1 MLSNFVFQE
10 IWIGLRRNLTMT
22 VALIVVVG
30 ISLSLLGTG
39 LLFYQQVQQTRTYW
53 QGRVEISVYLC
64 TANSANQSCKGAA
77 TPAQIDAVKSTLTA
91 MPQVQ
96 FANYQSQQQA
106 YTLFK
111 QYFANDSSY
120 VNTVSQNEMPSSF
133 EVKLKNPSTDEPIV
147 ASAVTGKP
155 GVDSVIDE
163 MTILNKF
170 YKLLGGLQNAVLIV
184 AGILLV
190 AAIMLVANTIRLS
203 AFNRRRETGI
213 MRLVGASNLYIQT
226 PFLLEGVIAGL
237 IGWAIA
243 SGLLI
248 GVKSLL
254 LDNMQQYF
262 SYNVGLPSS
271 SLIQVILLIMLAAV
285 VLCGVTS
292 FVTLRRFLQT

>member
-1 MLSNFVFQE
+1 
-10 IWIGLRRNLTMT
+10 
-22 VALIVVVG
+22 
-30 ISLSLLGTG
+30 
-39 LLFYQQVQQTRTYW
+39 
-53 QGRVEISVYLC
+53 
-64 TANSANQSCKGAA
+64 
-77 TPAQIDAVKSTLTA
+77 
-91 MPQVQ
+91 
-96 FANYQSQQQA
+96 
-106 YTLFK
+106 
-111 QYFANDSSY
+111 
-120 VNTVSQNEMPSSF
+120 
-133 EVKLKNPSTDEPIV
+133 
-147 ASAVTGKP
+147 
-155 GVDSVIDE
+155 
-163 MTILNKF
+163 
-170 YKLLGGLQNAVLIV
+170 
-184 AGILLV
+184 
-190 AAIMLVANTIRLS
+190 
-203 AFNRRRETGI
+203 